1 MVRINEWRGVRLRV
15 VLELQHAGDGRRK
28 EVEDVVMKKRF
39 AFRTV
44 RVVAAAAMLLLSPLF
59 ALGQGDKEITFEFKL
74 VDENNQGLEPD
85 RYAYEFRV
93 RVAKAGTT
101 PRYVGAYRAWKTID
115 DYPHKAEN
123 DDESLIF
130 YPEISPIKCSAG
142 DEVYVDWYDHV
153 ITMVRNVIINGG
165 ANWSVYYP
173 KEGKVT
179 IRKRNGGNYANYEEK
194 KFFGPVQR
202 GALEA
207 EVRIPWRHV
216 QDVDDAI
223 YTVLNDAGN
232 NDNCSFTLPSDLEEG
247 SKVVVTLTMAK
258 RAWKKL
264 KFVQNAEG
272 RSFDG
277 SMRVRMKSPGDE
289 HFIEKYLNQYY
300 YEKKIKSIPFYEA
313 YPYPSTDHP
322 DGGSPLMLEGTL
334 MVVEA
339 RSWAADG
346 VCVDNKHNARSVT
359 LANPGEIAKINTASE
374 GDDGQAHS
382 GDYWLVPLWS
392 EGDVVEVKP
401 GPCPGGNVKINCKD
415 RRISLYTKDGGGGE
429 VLVPDG
435 SEVESNRR
443 LYGRF
448 IPYQEE
454 YCSKPPVV
462 QWGVMP
468 DRIKRTSIDKAT
480 GEFSFVPGGQEGET
494 IGVWIH
500 YEPIMT
506 KLHYDDKIYSVEYYG
521 DVKNDGGRVPCG
533 SEVVVK
539 VKDPSKVDD
548 CVGKIRVD
556 VGDTTQFIEQ
566 QGGVWK
572 PEQVTVDGEQAE
584 FTITPEERRY
594 KIHWTPGTDYSVK
607 VEAGESAT
615 QLHEIQVDGEAP
627 CGGAVKITVTPGNG
641 LKVQGLKA
649 VYDDGTSK
657 AAAPVGSNTL
667 EIASL
672 SQGIREIEVKVGTD
686 PQVTVVETF
695 AGERVVK
702 ITVRNVSHDV
712 NIWPDGKH
720 QGQNGIFAN
729 GDELEVSLEPMGGCV
744 DGDKVEV
751 EVTWNNDQAIE
762 QKHSLTKAD
771 NTLNIPKAYDKVTV
785 MVVNSKP
792 KQFAVSWSGTNFKV
806 QQDGTD
812 LTLEGSVACGSSI
825 AIVPNPPTC
834 EQVKEVKVNGGTV
847 AASQDGKYLHEVKD
861 DVNSIEVAFEPK
873 EISVAWDG
881 VTNVGV
887 AVNGATTPMPVDVD
901 CGAELTVVFTP
912 KAGDGAVQAVTIA
925 EEGKGDVT
933 LTPGSHAG
941 YTWEGNKPAAGQTT
955 VKWKPE
961 GNVTIK
967 SVTLPKKYKVT
978 YEANAD
984 SRYRVEVV
992 DEIGNSVPTDSQV
1005 LGGAELTV
1013 KVTVATPAE
1022 WKVVKV
1028 NGDGTVT
1035 AGTNNKEYTYTFT
1048 LTQDTEVKVE
1058 LGKQMYKVSYKQSAD
1073 VKEMKVCKGER
1084 NGSEIVSDS
1093 EVEYGSVIYVY
1104 VAVEKKQGSAVL
1116 GVEGVTVRYEG
1127 GGEAD
1132 LGVDGSPEDGW
1143 YKLEKLV
1150 GTVVGIDVK
1159 VDKLEPG
1166 EVLIVYSE
1174 KAQGG
1179 EDEQPRGAKGKVTWK
1194 DKEGYPIAAGQ
1205 KKKVKVGDP
1214 ITWSLEATGVEDS
1227 KLLAICLAVNRGYAQ
1242 RLEGIDRKKA
1252 YRSLGELL
1260 DLVEGLKDKVVA
1272 QEVTEVKLETYVTV
1286 KLEPKPLLVLTVR
1299 KPQLGGKLEV
1309 VMPGAGGA
1317 FLDYDK
1323 SYRVSG
1329 ETEVT
1334 LKAEATSPVVLK
1346 EVQVGIEK
1354 LALTQGQES
1363 KYKLPPYD
1371 PASTNGNRVTFYAE
1385 FEQYEEDNCLLTL
1398 QANPPEG
1405 GAVTALRKSNKEEL
1419 STGQQ
1424 YQRDLDVEVRVQAK
1438 EGYYIKSV
1446 IQNGSDLYGNV
1457 QSDTTKVMYSFPIKL
1472 PAKEL
1477 LVRADFSPIPRG
1489 GKEGKTNAVE
1499 SAALRGV
1506 EIYPNP
1512 TDGAIE
1518 VRGAS
1523 GVARF
1528 AVYDVTGREMLGGVH
1543 DGGAQLRIDLGMLV
1557 SGFYIVQLRSADGG
1571 MRAEGVLRR

>member
-1 MVRINEWRGVRLRV
+1 
-15 VLELQHAGDGRRK
+15 
-28 EVEDVVMKKRF
+28 MKKRF

-59 ALGQGDKEITFEFKL
+59 ALGQGDKEITFDFKL
-74 VDENNQGLEPD
+74 VDEANNDFEPS

-153 ITMVRNVIINGG
+153 ITMVRNVNLNGG

-194 KFFGPVQR
+194 IFFGPVQR

-216 QDVDDAI
+216 RDVDDAI

-258 RAWKKL
+258 RAWKNL

-289 HFIEKYLNQYY
+289 HFIEKYLNQIYN
-300 YEKKIKSIPFYEA
+300 EKKIKSIPFYEA
-313 YPYPSTDHP
+313 YPYPSTDYP
-322 DGGSPLMLEGTL
+322 DGDSPLMLEGTL

-359 LANPGEIAKINTASE
+359 LANPGDVAKKHKLSK
-374 GDDGQAHS
+374 GDDGLPHS
-382 GDYWLVPLWS
+382 GGYWLVPLWS

-448 IPYQEE
+448 IPYKEE

-533 SEVVVK
+533 SEVTVK
-539 VKDPSKVDD
+539 VKDPSKVDG
-548 CVGKIRVD
+548 CMGKIRVD
-556 VGDTTQFIEQ
+556 VGGTTQFIEQ
-566 QGGVWK
+566 QGGAWNPV
-572 PEQVTVDGEQAE
+572 QVTVDGEQAE
-584 FTITPEERRY
+584 FTFTPEKRRY

-627 CGGAVKITVTPGNG
+627 CGGAVKITVMPGNG

-649 VYDDGTSK
+649 VYDDGIHEE
-657 AAAPVGSNTL
+657 AAPVGSNTL

-672 SQGIREIEVKVGTD
+672 SQGIREIEVKVGAD
-686 PQVTVVETF
+686 PQVTVDESF
-695 AGERVVK
+695 KGERVAK
-702 ITVRNVSHDV
+702 IKVYNATQLRD
-712 NIWPDGKH
+712 IWAEGGYQVPDGV
-720 QGQNGIFAN
+720 FAN
-729 GDELEVSLEPMGGCV
+729 GDELEVSLEPMGECV

-751 EVTWNNDQAIE
+751 EVTWNDDKATKQT
-762 QKHSLTKAD
+762 HRMTKAD
-771 NTLNIPKAYDKVTV
+771 NTLNISKAYDKVTV
-785 MVVNSKP
+785 KVLKSES

-806 QQDGTD
+806 QQDGGD
-812 LTLEGSVACGSSI
+812 LTPGGSVACGSSI
-825 AIVPNPPTC
+825 EIVPNLSAC
-834 EQVKEVKVNGGTV
+834 EQVKEVKVNGETV

-873 EISVAWDG
+873 KISVTWDD
-881 VTNVGV
+881 VTNVEV
-887 AVNGATTPMPVDVD
+887 KVNGLGTSPTSAEVD
-901 CGAELTVVFTP
+901 CGEELTVVFTP
-912 KAGDGAVQAVTIA
+912 KAGDGAVQEVMIA
-925 EEGKGDVT
+925 EKGKGDVK
-933 LTPGSHAG
+933 LTPDSHAG
-941 YTWEGNKPAAGQTT
+941 YTWESDKPTDGQTT
-955 VKWKPE
+955 VKWSPE
-961 GNVTIK
+961 GDVTIK
-967 SVTLPKKYKVT
+967 SVALPKKYKVT
-978 YEANAD
+978 YTNDPD
-984 SRYRVEVV
+984 SKYTVEVV
-992 DEIGNSVPTDSQV
+992 GQGGAVPSGSQV

-1022 WKVVKV
+1022 WKVVKI
-1028 NGDGTVT
+1028 NGDGNVT
-1035 AGTNNKEYTYTFT
+1035 PGSNGEYTYKFT
-1048 LTQDTEVKVE
+1048 ITQDTEVKVE
-1058 LGKQMYKVSYKQSAD
+1058 LGKQMYKVSYVQSAD

-1127 GGEAD
+1127 GGEAH
-1132 LGVDGSPEDGW
+1132 LVVDGSSEDGW

-1150 GTVVGIDVK
+1150 RTVVGIDVK
-1159 VDKLEPG
+1159 VEKLEPG

-1179 EDEQPRGAKGKVTWK
+1179 EGEDPRGAKGIVTWK
-1194 DKEGYPIAAGQ
+1194 GKDGHPIAAGQ

-1214 ITWSLEATGVEDS
+1214 ITWSLAAAMGVEDS
-1227 KLLAICLAVNRGYAQ
+1227 KLLAVCLAVNRGYAQ
-1242 RLEGIDRKKA
+1242 RLEETDREKA
-1252 YRSLGELL
+1252 YGSLGELL
-1260 DLVEGLKDKVVA
+1260 DLVEGLKDKVTA

-1286 KLEPKPLLVLTVR
+1286 KLDPKPLLVLTVR

-1317 FLDYDK
+1317 SLDYDK

-1334 LKAEATSPVVLK
+1334 LKAEAQSPVVLK
-1346 EVQVGIEK
+1346 EVLVGIER
-1354 LALTQGQES
+1354 LALSQGQES
-1363 KYKLPPYD
+1363 KHKLPPYD
-1371 PASTNGNRVTFYAE
+1371 PASANGNRLAIYANFAQE
-1385 FEQYEEDNCLLTL
+1385 DADNCLLTL

-1419 STGQQ
+1419 SSGQQ
-1424 YQRDLDVEVRVQAK
+1424 YQRELDVEVRVQAK

-1446 IQNGSDLYGNV
+1446 IQNGSELYGNV
-1457 QSDTTKVMYSFPIKL
+1457 QSDTTKVMHSFAIKL
-1472 PAKEL
+1472 PANEL
-1477 LVRADFSPIPRG
+1477 LVQADFSPIPRG

-1523 GVARF
+1523 GVARY

-1543 DGGAQLRIDLGMLV
+1543 DGGAQLRIDLGMLA

-1571 MRAEGVLRR
+1571 MRAESVLRR